1 MYEEVILVHSDEA
14 IAMAKRL
21 AREEGLLSGCASR
34 CAKAGDGRQINC
46 HRFAQLGRA
55 LSVQQQQAVILELD
69 QRFQHFKQEKVMEE
83 AIQDT
88 EQRTAV
94 LWCKTCP
101 NRLGTNHRN
110 ESLPTGLNY
119 PIYSTSLASN
129 ARFLRGGEMPCPTT
143 ELGNA
148 NSLVVVPTRR
158 QTLTNSL
165 VVVPTRRQTLTN
177 SLVVVP
183 TRRQTLTNSLVVV
196 PTRRQT
202 LTNSLPTF
210 NSLSLPA

>member
-55 LSVQQQQAVILELD
+55 LSINSNSADPNTKQLLQIRVALFQQVQQQQAVILELD

-129 ARFLRGGEMPCPTT
+129 ARFLII
-143 ELGNA
+143 
-148 NSLVVVPTRR
+148 
-158 QTLTNSL
+158 
-165 VVVPTRRQTLTN
+165 
-177 SLVVVP
+177 
-183 TRRQTLTNSLVVV
+183 
-196 PTRRQT
+196 
-202 LTNSLPTF
+202 
-210 NSLSLPA
+210 